1 MDQLPQ
7 LQMMLQE
14 SGCLGRGSVSF
25 SLGKGCCR
33 AQGRCMAR
41 GKGVGPE
48 NDFHRLSF
56 PLLQQKLH
64 KTAAFKGDKTL
75 QWVALGG
82 AAHGAVGDTGWA
94 SIWRG
99 VGFLR
104 QSHTMEASVELLM

>member
-1 MDQLPQ
+1 
-7 LQMMLQE
+7 MLGQ
-14 SGCLGRGSVSF
+14 RMTF
-25 SLGKGCCR
+25 TDRQSLACSK
-33 AQGRCMAR
+33 
-41 GKGVGPE
+41 
-48 NDFHRLSF
+48 
-56 PLLQQKLH
+56 KLH

-104 QSHTMEASVELLM
+104 QFHTMEASVELLM